1 MNFTAHLHL
10 SPDIAEVRVFNFSG
24 DGFKGSAWRESATPA
39 QRLGIDLHRFI
50 DDFTDQHPL
59 TKSAKAR
66 IRPFTGKYSAVALD
80 LLGDYFLQR
89 NWDQFKLLQDSS
101 QHQGLK
107 AFLSSAELDI
117 SKHKMLLKGRA
128 AAMAPHL
135 LEHHWLNSYREIDG
149 LLSAARG
156 IAHRHPGGAP
166 LVHFFEG
173 PVHDCLA
180 DLEQWFLTLYPLL
193 MRACQDFVRRHD
205 DWEELSKA

>member
-10 SPDIAEVRVFNFSG
+10 SPDHAEVRVFNFSG
-24 DGFKGSAWRESATPA
+24 DGFKGKAWRANATPS

-59 TKSAKAR
+59 TKAAKAH

-89 NWDQFKLLQDSS
+89 NWDQFKLLQHSS
-101 QHQGLK
+101 AHQSLEE
-107 AFLSSAELDI
+107 FISSAESDI
-117 SKHKMLLKGRA
+117 SKHQMLLKGRA

-135 LEHHWLNSYREIDG
+135 LEQHWLFTYIELEG
-149 LLSAARG
+149 LLNAARG

-166 LVHFFEG
+166 LVHFFES
-173 PVHDCLA
+173 PVQNCLA
-180 DLEQWFLTLYPLL
+180 DLEQWFSTLYPLL
-193 MRACQDFVRRHD
+193 MAACQDFVRNHS

>member
-24 DGFKGSAWRESATPA
+24 DGFKGSAWRISASPA

-59 TKSAKAR
+59 TKAAKAR

-80 LLGDYFLQR
+80 LLGDYFLQQ

-101 QHQGLK
+101 KHQSLK
-107 AFLSSAELDI
+107 AFIASVESDI
-117 SKHKMLLKGRA
+117 SNHRILLKGRA
-128 AAMAPHL
+128 ASMAPHL

-156 IAHRHPGGAP
+156 IAYRHPGGAP

-180 DLEQWFLTLYPLL
+180 ELEQWFSTLYPLL
-193 MRACQDFVRRHD
+193 MGACQDFVHNHS

>member
-10 SPDIAEVRVFNFSG
+10 SPDHAEVRVFNFSG
-24 DGFKGSAWRESATPA
+24 DGFKGRAWRSNASPA

-50 DDFTDQHPL
+50 DDYTDQHPL
-59 TKSAKAR
+59 TKAAKKH

-89 NWDQFKLLQDSS
+89 NWEHFGPMQPFSG
-101 QHQGLK
+101 HQTLE
-107 AFLSSAELDI
+107 AFILSAESDI
-117 SKHKMLLKGRA
+117 SKHIALLKGRA

-135 LEHHWLNSYREIDG
+135 LEHHWLFSYIEIEG

-173 PVHDCLA
+173 PVHDTLA
-180 DLEQWFLTLYPLL
+180 ELEQWFFTLYPMLIS
-193 MRACQDFVRRHD
+193 ASQDFVHKHG